1 MVDLASYFIF
11 TVRTDPRVKAVLMGE
26 MMAMAAAETM
36 EFGVAEEELLSLHPD
51 VAASEFNRQEHAHFE
66 EYVGGLT
73 AETRKFINGCYSLL
87 LVEAC

>member
-1 MVDLASYFIF
+1 MSEQLNNLNCFDISYFSNKGPRI
-11 TVRTDPRVKAVLMGE
+11 RTMLMGE

-36 EFGVAEEELLSLHPD
+36 EFGVAEAELYSLHAD

-73 AETRKFINGCYSLL
+73 AGTRK
-87 LVEAC
+87 